1 MMTNPDANNPSSA
14 CPAKPEART
23 LIRYADVSVSQP
35 GHLVLEH
42 VDLRVRAGEFV
53 YLIGKVG
60 SGKTSLL
67 RTLYGELDVEQG
79 RAEVLGFD
87 LRTLKARRLPDL
99 RRRMGIVFQ
108 DFQLL
113 TDRTAA
119 DNLDFVLRAIGYDDA
134 RARSIR
140 IDEVL
145 DQVGMP
151 GKGYKMPHE
160 LSGGEQQ
167 RVAIARALLGRPEL
181 IVADEPTGNLD
192 EDTGRQI
199 TRLLHDISHQ
209 GTAVVMT
216 THNLQ
221 WIEEFPATVYRCES
235 KTLKKEIDCLHLRDF
250 K

>member
-1 MMTNPDANNPSSA
+1 MMNPDVNTPTLASQA
-14 CPAKPEART
+14 EPEAPT
-23 LIRYADVSVSQP
+23 LIRYEDVSVSQP

-119 DNLDFVLRAIGYDDA
+119 DNLDFVLRAIGCVDE

-199 TRLLHDISHQ
+199 TRLLHDICRQ

>member
-1 MMTNPDANNPSSA
+1 MMTNPDANNPSAA
-14 CPAKPEART
+14 CPAEPEART

>member
-14 CPAKPEART
+14 CPAEPEART
-23 LIRYADVSVSQP
+23 LIRYADVSVLQP

-119 DNLDFVLRAIGYDDA
+119 DNLDFVLRAIGCADE

-199 TRLLHDISHQ
+199 TRLLHDICRQ